1 MRNSNNTSVPVSEMY
16 WSLVAKADKKFSKI
30 RDLPYYE
37 RNRYDTYF
45 SKVFKAYT
53 QLWKF
58 QQENRQKLVEAGLK
72 RWEIGDIA
80 SRIGQLYFGQYM
92 RTSDRSYL
100 SESYIFY
107 EAVLTREYFR
117 DGFSQ
122 DLNLAIKQLRFLAR
136 FLTVCLVMSRREMV
150 FQLVNQLKML
160 LDECKRI
167 FQETDFRE
175 WKVVVQEIGKF
186 LKADT
191 GLMNF
196 RPLRYSLVLDRHP
209 DYIPHIAD
217 AKRKL
222 KLREAILCSYHPNEI
237 KFSELTLDTFRM
249 LQCLEWEPSGSFYQ
263 STGAASGTVHK
274 GASGPSRI
282 NYTQDIADPTLP
294 ANPRKAMLYRPS
306 ATHFIAVLAT
316 LCEELPPDG
325 VLLVYV
331 SASGSIGHLGNA
343 DNNILNSE
351 LGYMQLEEAST
362 PTGCLQIG
370 ARGDGEKGER
380 IAMLLSPTF
389 SSPTP
394 GLLDS
399 IPQPSGSMFTS
410 FLTAPLQAFLMLIGI
425 SGSDIEMGGEE
436 MRNSNNTS
444 VPVSEM
450 YWSLVA
456 KADKKFS
463 KIRDLPY
470 YERNRYDTYF
480 SKVFKA
486 YTQLWKFQQENRQ
499 KLVEAG
505 LKRWEIGDIA
515 SRIGQLYFGQYMRTS
530 DRSYLSE
537 SYIFYEAVLTR
548 EYFRD
553 GFSQDLNLAIKQ
565 LRFLARFL
573 TVCLVMSRREMVF
586 QLVNQLKMLLDECKR
601 IFQETDF
608 REWKVVVQEIGKFLK
623 ADTGLMNFRPLRYS
637 LVLDRHPDYIPHIAD
652 AKRKLKLREAIL
664 CSYHPNEIK
673 FSELTLDTFRMLQCL
688 EWEPSGSFYQSTGA
702 ASGTVHKGASGPSRI
717 NYTQDIADPTLPA
730 NPRKAMLY
738 RPSATHFIAVLATL
752 CEELPPDGVLL
763 VYVSASGSI
772 GHLGNAD
779 NNILNSELGYMQ
791 LEEASTPTGCLQIGA
806 RGDGGHKW
814 NRKRRAYCDASVSN
828 LFVSY
833 TWTFRFYSSAKWKHV
848 YQFPHSSFA
857 GFSYDLY
864 NKGDKLLSSLLD
876 HWGSVL
882 ITSEG
887 LDLVWV
893 QVLSDPFLRRL
904 LLRFMFCQTVL
915 TLHAHTFNK
924 KEYLPQCLPCLPK
937 AVSPVTAAS
946 QTALLQIASVFGA
959 SNRFIF
965 SEGITIHGDAQ
976 TAIDEP
982 IST

>member
-1 MRNSNNTSVPVSEMY
+1 MRNNNNMSVPVSEIY

-160 LDECKRI
+160 LDECKRT

-175 WKVVVQEIGKF
+175 WKLVVQEIGKF

-191 GLMNF
+191 GFMNS
-196 RPLRYSLVLDRHP
+196 RPLRYSLVLDLHP
-209 DYIPHIAD
+209 DYIPHVAN

-222 KLREAILCSYHPNEI
+222 KLGEAILCSYHPNEI

-263 STGAASGTVHK
+263 STGAASGIVHK

-294 ANPRKAMLYRPS
+294 VNPRKAMLYRPS

-325 VLLVYV
+325 VLLVYI
-331 SASGSIGHLGNA
+331 SASGSIGHTDNA
-343 DNNILNSE
+343 ESNILNLECSS
-351 LGYMQLEEAST
+351 MQPEATST
-362 PTGCLQIG
+362 PTGSLHIG
-370 ARGDGEKGER
+370 ARGDVGLNCIYPCDFIPFTRRPLFLIIDSSMSESFKAITGKEKGER
-380 IAMLLSPTF
+380 IAMLLSPTS

-394 GLLDS
+394 GLDS
-399 IPQPSGSMFTS
+399 ISQPSGSIFTS
-410 FLTAPLQAFLMLIGI
+410 FLTAPLQAFLLLIGF
-425 SGSDIEMGGEE
+425 SGSDVEMDLC
-436 MRNSNNTS
+436 N
-444 VPVSEM
+444 
-450 YWSLVA
+450 
-456 KADKKFS
+456 KA
-463 KIRDLPY
+463 
-470 YERNRYDTYF
+470 
-480 SKVFKA
+480 
-486 YTQLWKFQQENRQ
+486 
-499 KLVEAG
+499 
-505 LKRWEIGDIA
+505 
-515 SRIGQLYFGQYMRTS
+515 
-530 DRSYLSE
+530 
-537 SYIFYEAVLTR
+537 
-548 EYFRD
+548 
-553 GFSQDLNLAIKQ
+553 
-565 LRFLARFL
+565 
-573 TVCLVMSRREMVF
+573 
-586 QLVNQLKMLLDECKR
+586 
-601 IFQETDF
+601 
-608 REWKVVVQEIGKFLK
+608 
-623 ADTGLMNFRPLRYS
+623 
-637 LVLDRHPDYIPHIAD
+637 
-652 AKRKLKLREAIL
+652 
-664 CSYHPNEIK
+664 
-673 FSELTLDTFRMLQCL
+673 
-688 EWEPSGSFYQSTGA
+688 
-702 ASGTVHKGASGPSRI
+702 
-717 NYTQDIADPTLPA
+717 
-730 NPRKAMLY
+730 
-738 RPSATHFIAVLATL
+738 
-752 CEELPPDGVLL
+752 
-763 VYVSASGSI
+763 
-772 GHLGNAD
+772 
-779 NNILNSELGYMQ
+779 
-791 LEEASTPTGCLQIGA
+791 
-806 RGDGGHKW
+806 
-814 NRKRRAYCDASVSN
+814 
-828 LFVSY
+828 
-833 TWTFRFYSSAKWKHV
+833 
-848 YQFPHSSFA
+848 
-857 GFSYDLY
+857 
-864 NKGDKLLSSLLD
+864 DKLLSSLLD

-882 ITSEG
+882 INSDG

-893 QVLSDPFLRRL
+893 QVLGDPFLKRL

-915 TLHAHTFNK
+915 TLHGPTFKK

-937 AVSPVTAAS
+937 AVSPATAAS
-946 QTALLQIASVFGA
+946 QTALLQIASIFGA

-965 SEGITIHGDAQ
+965 SEAISIYGDAQ
-976 TAIDEP
+976 STLDKP